1 MKKLSRFNVTYCW
14 SDNFNYRVEEW
25 ETNENERTKKMKAVV
40 NSPVDLYDIWLIAAM
55 VLAYKSDVKNE
66 VIAVKTIA
74 LISFSF
80 IGFLHN
86 IPSL

>member
-1 MKKLSRFNVTYCW
+1 MSHI
-14 SDNFNYRVEEW
+14 VEATTSTIEW
-25 ETNENERTKKMKAVV
+25 KSERQTRTNEKKMKAVV